1 LIKNKNFLY
10 AKIEISLLILLSAAF
25 SALYGFQL
33 YKNPGTDFGI
43 YYAGAN
49 ATSPSYRLYDGF
61 FETKGPLFYGFIK
74 FLNLFLPY
82 SIFGAAITLSLVSL
96 FWFFSIYLSS
106 NILELQSKFRFLLF
120 FMGAAVFIQQPS
132 NGSINV
138 FMCSLFM
145 LSIAFSIRY
154 FRNNLS
160 KDLVFGVLFASLA
173 SLTKLDGF
181 LILPVCFVI
190 LYLSRNRKLFFTVIV
205 SVLLSAFFYFTSLL
219 LLQNFLYFKLS
230 SYWRMS
236 FKDVFERVWN
246 PNNNGSILNLVVRDY
261 NSLGILLA
269 SGTIFIFVLF
279 YKFAF
284 INRSESHLIYILLFF
299 GFAGY
304 LALGSDKNYHI
315 FIVYPFILVS
325 ILILMPRIDDT
336 RIIKTATILVI
347 LSTITI
353 SLNLAVLDKCA
364 FVDKAGCTNR
374 YTEIIQKTKNNSN
387 LDSIFFLNQG
397 WPFIYAK
404 VKPIINFTA
413 TWDGWNNELYYD
425 SLRKQAS
432 NGNNEAIWVDLFE
445 IESNKIGADLFL
457 KTYFP
462 NRHIG
467 EGIKGTTFY
476 PMILND

>member
-1 LIKNKNFLY
+1 MIINKNFRY
-10 AKIEISLLILLSAAF
+10 AKIENSILILLSAAF

-49 ATSPSYRLYDGF
+49 ATNPSYRLYDGF

-82 SIFGAAITLSLVSL
+82 SVFGAAITLSLVSL

-106 NILELQSKFRFLLF
+106 YILELQSKFRFFLF
-120 FMGAAVFIQQPS
+120 FIGSAVFVQQPS
-132 NGSINV
+132 NGAINV
-138 FMCSLFM
+138 FMCSLFI

-160 KDLVFGVLFASLA
+160 RDLVFGILFASLA

-181 LILPVCFVI
+181 LMLPVCFVI
-190 LYLSRNRKLFFTVIV
+190 LYISRHRKSFITVIV

-219 LLQNFLYFKLS
+219 LLQKFLYFKLS

-236 FKDVFERVWN
+236 FEDVFERVWN
-246 PNNNGSILNLVVRDY
+246 PNNNGSILNLVIRDY
-261 NSLGILLA
+261 NSMAILLA

-279 YKFAF
+279 YKFALV
-284 INRSESHLIYILLFF
+284 NSSESKLIYMLMFF

-304 LALGSDKNYHI
+304 FALGSDKNYHI
-315 FIVYPFILVS
+315 FIVYPFVLIS
-325 ILILMPRIDDT
+325 ILMLIPRIDDA
-336 RIIKTATILVI
+336 RIIKTATVLVI
-347 LSTITI
+347 LSTITV
-353 SLNLAVLDKCA
+353 SLNLLVLDKCA
-364 FVDKAGCTNR
+364 FVDKDRCTNR
-374 YTEIIQKTKNNSN
+374 YTELIQKTKYNSN

-404 VKPIINFTA
+404 VKPTINFTA

-425 SLRKQAS
+425 LLRKQALE
-432 NGNNEAIWVDLFE
+432 GNNDVIWVDLLEF
-445 IESNKIGADLFL
+445 ESNEIGADLFL

-462 NRHIG
+462 NRYIG
-467 EGIKGTTFY
+467 EGLKGTTFY
-476 PMILND
+476 PLILND